1 MRCIDCL
8 HMVSDK
14 NHQHATQ
21 AGLVRC
27 SVIAAPTGVYNTTTF
42 QRDCRTF
49 AQADDAVIEK
59 RVAWFKKYEWSE
71 NHDSAG
77 D

>member
-1 MRCIDCL
+1 MRCIDCQ
-8 HMVSDK
+8 HMTSDK
-14 NHQHATQ
+14 NPHAAQ

-27 SVIAAPTGVYNTTTF
+27 AAVQAPAGYYKTSTY

-77 D
+77 N

>member
-1 MRCIDCL
+1 MRCIDCQ
-8 HMVSDK
+8 HMTSDK
-14 NHQHATQ
+14 NPHAAQ

-27 SVIAAPTGVYNTTTF
+27 AVVQAPVGHYKAATY

-49 AQADDAVIEK
+49 AQAGDAVIEK